1 MKPGKSRSAWI
12 GFALAALAVMVS
24 WVIQSSYYLHIANL
38 IGIYSLIVIGL
49 NLLSG
54 YTGQVSM
61 GHAGFFAIGS
71 YVSAL
76 LTMKLQIPFWL
87 SIGAAALVASF
98 SGMVIGIPAMKLSGP
113 YLVMATVGFGE
124 IIRLVLV
131 NWTPVT
137 RGAAGLTGIPL
148 PSFLGIQVT
157 SERDFFYLIY
167 ALVLV
172 GTIAALRLSRSKVG
186 RTFVAIR
193 EDELAAEAMGVPV
206 NSYKVVA
213 FVVSAAYAGIA
224 GALYGSFAGVAS
236 PDNFTFEDSVGF
248 LSMSVIGGNR
258 TIYGALLGSFVL
270 TVLSEALRVFQTY
283 RLIIYGIILIL
294 TVIFVPQGLSGLA
307 RQGFVVFY
315 RRKTRA
321 ASTKASLKEVKNR

>member
-1 MKPGKSRSAWI
+1 MVKPGKSRTGWI
-12 GFALAALAVMVS
+12 RFALPALVVMAP
-24 WVIQSSYYLHIANL
+24 WAIQSSYYLHIANL

-49 NLLSG
+49 NILSG

-61 GHAGFFAIGS
+61 GQAGFFAIGT

-76 LTMKLQIPFWL
+76 LTMKLQVPFWL
-87 SIGAAALVASF
+87 SLGAAALIASL

-148 PSFLGIQVT
+148 PSFLGVQVT
-157 SERDFFYLIY
+157 AERDFFYLIY
-167 ALVLV
+167 ALVFV

-206 NSYKVVA
+206 NAYKVAA
-213 FVVSAAYAGIA
+213 FAVSAAYAGIA

-258 TIYGALLGSFVL
+258 TIYGAIVGSFVL
-270 TVLSEALRVFQTY
+270 TVLSEVLRVFQTY

-294 TVIFVPQGLSGLA
+294 TVIFAPQGLSGLA
-307 RQGFVVFY
+307 RRGFLIL

-321 ASTKASLKEVKNR
+321 ATTGVSRKEEV